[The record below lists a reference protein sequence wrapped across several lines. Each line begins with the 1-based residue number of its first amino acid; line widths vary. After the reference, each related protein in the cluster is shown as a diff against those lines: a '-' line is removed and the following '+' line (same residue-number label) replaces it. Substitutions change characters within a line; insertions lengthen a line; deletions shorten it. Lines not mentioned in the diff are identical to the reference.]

1 MKFTGQKY
9 SYIHT
14 KWGFIGSKHRAS
26 WCRNKESGGVGEVK
40 KKKEKKETRSHGE
53 ETQGI
58 IGQKPRELWVRNT
71 KNYG

>member
-40 KKKEKKETRSHGE
+40 KKREKRNKESWR
-53 ETQGI
+53 
-58 IGQKPRELWVRNT
+58 RNT
-71 KNYG
+71 GNHRTET